1 MKHITVTYNYAQ
13 KLSIEEH
20 INYAIDDINDKCEK
34 SDKLIELENAYKL
47 VIEDMKLNGVIR
59 EKTQF
64 DKEID
69 KITKRHKKMSNALH
83 SLWEKEI
90 EQAKTSTIA
99 NFYKNI
105 GVDMGESTCSDTK
118 GKTK

>member
-1 MKHITVTYNYAQ
+1 MKHITVVYNY
-13 KLSIEEH
+13 KYGLSIEEH
-20 INYAIDDINDKCEK
+20 LNYVIDYFNLQKFK
-34 SDKLIELENAYKL
+34 KNNKLIELENAYKL

-90 EQAKTSTIA
+90 EKTKTSTTE

-105 GVDMGESTCSDTK
+105 GVDMGGSTCADTK
-118 GKTK
+118 GE